1 MLYCKNTK
9 YIQKSE
15 FIVNDRRRSC
25 KQEEHSII
33 RVNYEFSVFYVIDKK
48 ALFKIHSDADVN
60 RSLSRDPCW
69 TFRSQSSVFYFL
81 ESLDF
86 DPQSFHGTIDGIKTR
101 QYCSR
106 ANVFF
111 FWIQSLRRKLSKK
124 IFHKISFTQEKPSLY
139 TIHVQGSDS
148 TKTNRKYQPRSV
160 SPKMSSRFSK
170 FREHGCSIKCSK
182 QFAILIQ
189 NLHRTKPAMQL
200 WRSKVPAGLSF
211 HSGFLFILC
220 T

>member
-1 MLYCKNTK
+1 M
-9 YIQKSE
+9 
-15 FIVNDRRRSC
+15 
-25 KQEEHSII
+25 
-33 RVNYEFSVFYVIDKK
+33 
-48 ALFKIHSDADVN
+48 HSDADVN

-86 DPQSFHGTIDGIKTR
+86 PTVLSWNHRWWHKNKAIPFSAKFFFSGSSHFGENYQRKSFIK
-101 QYCSR
+101 YHLHKKSR
-106 ANVFF
+106 AY
-111 FWIQSLRRKLSKK
+111 
-124 IFHKISFTQEKPSLY
+124 TLY
-139 TIHVQGSDS
+139 TFRGQIL
-148 TKTNRKYQPRSV
+148 RKWPWAI

-189 NLHRTKPAMQL
+189 NLHQTKPAMQL